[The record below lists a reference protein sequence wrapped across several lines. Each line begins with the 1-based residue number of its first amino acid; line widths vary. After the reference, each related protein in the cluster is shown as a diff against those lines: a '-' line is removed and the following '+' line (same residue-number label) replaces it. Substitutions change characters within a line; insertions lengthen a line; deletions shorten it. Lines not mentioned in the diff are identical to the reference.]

1 MVLLSRCSNGCRR
14 KKRVNKMDYYE
25 WAYENLMKEKKSLDR
40 NIFVDALLYQLE
52 MDEEIEKSDPSVISW
67 YQKAIAA
74 KSL

>member
-1 MVLLSRCSNGCRR
+1 
-14 KKRVNKMDYYE
+14 MDYYE

-52 MDEEIEKSDPSVISW
+52 MDEEIEKSDPLVISW

-74 KSL
+74 KSF